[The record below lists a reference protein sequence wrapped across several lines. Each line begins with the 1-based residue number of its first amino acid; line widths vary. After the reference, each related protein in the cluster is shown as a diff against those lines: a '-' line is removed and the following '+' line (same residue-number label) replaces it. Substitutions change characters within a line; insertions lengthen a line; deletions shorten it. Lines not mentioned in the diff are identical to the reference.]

1 MRLVPASP
9 RGSLR
14 PPRSAETLCE
24 EDKCEKATSMSK
36 TAAEFLVEALEK
48 TGVKRVYGVVGDSL
62 NGITDALRR
71 RKSIDWIHMRHE
83 EAAAFA
89 AGAEAHLTGGLA
101 VCAGSCGPGNLH
113 LINGLFDCQRS
124 GVPVLAIAAHIP
136 SSEIGIDYFQATHP
150 ESLFKDCSH
159 YVELVSNPKQLPQI
173 LKRAIRVA
181 IAKRGVAVVVLPGD
195 VALMKIDAD
204 IPEWIAPAAPV
215 LRPSEAD
222 IEQLASFLNR
232 SSRVTLLC
240 GAGCAGA
247 HAEVVELA
255 RRLKAP
261 IVHSFRGKEF
271 IEYDN
276 PYDVGM
282 TGLVG
287 FASGYA
293 AMKSCDALL
302 MLGTDFPYRPFYP
315 EHAKIAQVDIRPEA
329 LGNRCSLHLGLLGNV
344 KDTLDAVLPAIKEK
358 ADSSHLS
365 GALID
370 YRKARKDL
378 DALAESGPN
387 SNIIH
392 PQYVTRLISDLA
404 ADDAIFTCDVGTPII
419 WTARYL
425 KVNGK
430 RRIVGSFNH
439 GSMANAMLQAIGA
452 QTAYPDRQVIS
463 MSGDGGFTMMMGD
476 FVTLTQMG
484 LPVKVIVLNNGT
496 LGFVEME
503 MKASGFLDTG
513 CDLRN
518 PDFALMAEAM
528 GVRGIRV
535 ENPQG
540 LKPAIEAALAHKGPV
555 LVDVVSARQE
565 IAMPPK
571 TSLDQAYH
579 FGMFMMKAVLDG
591 RATQLIDLAKVN
603 LSR

>member
-1 MRLVPASP
+1 
-9 RGSLR
+9 
-14 PPRSAETLCE
+14 
-24 EDKCEKATSMSK
+24 MSK

-62 NGITDALRR
+62 NGFTDALRR

-89 AGAEAHLTGGLA
+89 AGAEAHVTGSLA

-159 YVELVSNPKQLPQI
+159 YVELVSNPGQLPQI
-173 LKRAIRVA
+173 LRRAIRVA
-181 IAKRGVAVVVLPGD
+181 IAKRGVAVVVMPGD
-195 VALMKIDAD
+195 VALMKIEAEV
-204 IPEWIAPAAPV
+204 PEWVVPTRPV
-215 LRPSEAD
+215 VRPNDSEVRG
-222 IEQLASFLNR
+222 LASLLNGAE
-232 SSRVTLLC
+232 RVTLFC

-255 RRLKAP
+255 RKLKAP

-271 IEYDN
+271 LEYDN

-287 FASGYA
+287 FASGYL
-293 AMKSCDALL
+293 AMKNCDALL
-302 MLGTDFPYRPFYP
+302 MLGTDFPYRAFYP
-315 EHAKIAQVDIRPEA
+315 EHAKIAQIDVRPEA
-329 LGNRCSLHLGLLGNV
+329 LGNRCPLHLGLLGTV
-344 KDTLDAVLPAIKEK
+344 KDTLEALLPIIKEK
-358 ADSSHLS
+358 TDDGHL
-365 GALID
+365 GAALEN
-370 YRKARKDL
+370 YTQARKNL

-387 SNIIH
+387 SSTIH
-392 PQYVTRLISDLA
+392 PQYVTRLVSELA
-404 ADDAIFTCDVGTPII
+404 SDDAIFTCDVGTPII

-425 KVNGK
+425 KVNGR
-430 RRIVGSFNH
+430 RRIIGSFNH

-452 QTAYPDRQVIS
+452 QSAYPSRQVIS
-463 MSGDGGFTMMMGD
+463 MSGDGGFSMMMGD
-476 FVTLTQMG
+476 FITLTQLG

-513 CDLRN
+513 CDLKN
-518 PDFALMAEAM
+518 PNFALMAQAM
-528 GVRGIRV
+528 GVRGFRV
-535 ENPQG
+535 EKPQE
-540 LKPAIEAALAHKGPV
+540 LKSAIEAALAHKGPA

-565 IAMPPK
+565 LAMPPK
-571 TSLDQAYH
+571 TTLDQAYH
-579 FGMFMMKAVLDG
+579 FGMFTMRAVLDG
-591 RATQLIDLAKVN
+591 RAKELIDLAKVN
-603 LSR
+603 LTR